1 MSTLKSNIMPYI
13 QLMRLD
19 RPIGILLL
27 MWPTLWALWM
37 AAKGFPDPTV
47 LIVFVLGVIIM
58 RSAGCAINDFAD
70 RHVDGMVWRTQG
82 RPLAT
87 GDLDAKDA
95 VLLFAVLAIAAFLLV
110 LMLNALTIRLSV
122 IGVVLAATYPF
133 MKRYTYLPQLYLGL
147 AFGWAIPMAFAAQTN
162 SLPVI
167 AWLLLLANIIW
178 ATVYDTFYAMADRED
193 DLLAGIKSTA
203 ILFGD
208 DDRTILGILQ
218 VTFVI
223 VMILIGQQLQLGWI
237 YYLSLVI
244 ASLLFVYQQIITR
257 TREPAQC
264 LLAFL
269 NNNWVGAVI
278 FVGLVM
284 DYSFLKP

>member
-70 RHVDGMVWRTQG
+70 RHVDGRVWRTQG

-95 VLLFAVLAIAAFLLV
+95 VLLFAVLAIVAFLLV
-110 LMLNALTIRLSV
+110 LTLNALTIRLSV

-162 SLPVI
+162 SLPAI

-223 VMILIGQQLQLGWI
+223 VMILIGMQLHLGWI
-237 YYLSLVI
+237 YYLSLLI

-257 TREPAQC
+257 SREPAQC

-284 DYSFLKP
+284 DYSFLQP